1 MDVANEVLD
10 AYSRDWRIDATPVS
24 MHAPTPGLGL
34 QPAVAAAQTI
44 RRDLPRFLQALQPQ
58 TWTQTWAAMV
68 HGGFTVTERLLS
80 LETADRPA
88 ADWTCASQEETA
100 HDTSPATLDRGRQR
114 TEAALKAIR
123 ELARWLGIPDAHAA
137 RLLGHRRNYYNWVKG
152 DFHPNPASLAGIH
165 EAHAMVESLIKAEG
179 EAKTRAWLKAY
190 TGGKSRQHYLADS
203 VGRAELA
210 RLARDML
217 YPPAPVTRWEP
228 DEDLEYDAP
237 PPPATHPTTSLRLG
251 TSLPPKS
258 V

>member
-10 AYSRDWRIDATPVS
+10 AYSRDWRIDETPVS
-24 MHAPTPGLGL
+24 MHAPTPGHGL

-58 TWTQTWAAMV
+58 TWSQTWAAMV

-80 LETADRPA
+80 PETADRSP
-88 ADWTCASQEETA
+88 ADWTCAPQEETA

-123 ELARWLGIPDAHAA
+123 ELAHWLGIPDAQAA
-137 RLLGHRRNYYNWVKG
+137 QLLGHRRNYYNWVKG

-165 EAHAMVESLIKAEG
+165 EAHALVESLVETEG
-179 EAKTRAWLKAY
+179 TAKTRAWLKAY
-190 TGGKSRQHYLADS
+190 TGGKPRQQHLADS

-217 YPPAPVTRWEP
+217 FPPIAGARWEP
-228 DEDLEYDAP
+228 DEDLEYDSP
-237 PPPATHPTTSLRLG
+237 PPPVAHGTTSLRSG
-251 TSLPPKS
+251 VSLPPKS